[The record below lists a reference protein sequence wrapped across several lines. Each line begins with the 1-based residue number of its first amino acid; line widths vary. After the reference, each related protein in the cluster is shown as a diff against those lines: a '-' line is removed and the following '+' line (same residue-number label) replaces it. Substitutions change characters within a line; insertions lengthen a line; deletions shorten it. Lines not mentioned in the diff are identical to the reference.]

1 MVYLDG
7 YDFYVSHKKNKKYD
21 VYKNGR
27 FLTSFGAI
35 KENSK
40 EPYEQYFD
48 KIGFFSAYNN
58 LNKKKKKLYKNRHK
72 KDIGKKES
80 AGWFA
85 FNYLW

>member
-1 MVYLDG
+1 MVYLNG
-7 YDFYVSHKKNKKYD
+7 YEFYTSHKKNKKYD

-27 FLTSFGAI
+27 YLTSFGAI
-35 KENSK
+35 KENG
-40 EPYEQYFD
+40 EPYEQYYD
-48 KIGFFSAYNN
+48 KIGLYSIYNH
-58 LNKKKKKLYKNRHK
+58 LDKKRKELYKNRHK